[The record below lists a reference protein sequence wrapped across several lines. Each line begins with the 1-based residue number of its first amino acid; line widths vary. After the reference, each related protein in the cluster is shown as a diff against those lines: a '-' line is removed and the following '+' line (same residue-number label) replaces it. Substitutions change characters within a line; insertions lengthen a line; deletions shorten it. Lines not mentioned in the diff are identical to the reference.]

1 MKEKLYN
8 LTIRGSAT
16 IIKLAFTLFLGSI
29 FTESEFGL
37 YSLIISSIYISLI
50 LIGFDVY
57 LDCNRKIIQKEE
69 PKEQAFILNNQ
80 LASYIPF
87 YFLFSIV
94 IFFIPERIIPKE
106 FIFLFFSVSIIEHLN
121 SEIFR
126 LLLALRKTVIANLLF
141 FIRNGLW
148 PLVILVLYYFNFQF
162 NISILLSYWLYA
174 SILALIIGLI
184 FLRKKYKLDL
194 SLIDKKTIIASYKY
208 AFIFFIGTIAYK
220 IVEFSDRYF
229 IDYYLDKES
238 VGVYSLYSQFG
249 SVLNTIIFTI
259 VISIGYPKLLKA
271 IYSNNLKQ
279 IIKERNNMLMEIVI
293 ISILTLLGGY
303 LLLDTLLAII
313 DKPLYFKFNYLFY
326 LVIISNIIFN
336 LSYVYHFIMIGY
348 QKDFKITILTLIGAA
363 INIILNIILIQ
374 KYGII
379 GAIFSKT
386 FAFLFILISKYL
398 MQDKLIS
405 GTRTSLNH
413 QT

>member
-303 LLLDTLLAII
+303 LLLDNLLAII
-313 DKPLYFKFNYLFY
+313 DKPLYFKFDYLFY

>member
-106 FIFLFFSVSIIEHLN
+106 FIFLFFSISIIEHLN

-194 SLIDKKTIIASYKY
+194 SLIDKKKIIASYKY

-313 DKPLYFKFNYLFY
+313 DKPLYFKFDYLFY

>member
-106 FIFLFFSVSIIEHLN
+106 FIFLFFSISIIEHLN

-148 PLVILVLYYFNFQF
+148 PLVILVLYYLNFQF
-162 NISILLSYWLYA
+162 NISILLSYWLFA

-194 SLIDKKTIIASYKY
+194 SLIDKKKIIASYKY

-313 DKPLYFKFNYLFY
+313 DKPLYFKFDYLFY